1 MELLFV
7 TVIGAGFGGIIRY
20 ALPRR
25 GTYGALLL
33 PAISAAVTAAV
44 WVGLLWLGW
53 KFDATWIWVVSL
65 GGGALAALGTALV
78 LPRRR
83 IAGDARRLDELSRG
97 RAA

>member
-7 TVIGAGFGGIIRY
+7 IVIAAGLGGLVRYVVPNRGA
-20 ALPRR
+20 
-25 GTYGALLL
+25 YGALLL
-33 PAISAAVTAAV
+33 PAIAAAVTAVV

-53 KFDATWIWVVSL
+53 KFDGTWIWVVSL
-65 GGGALAALGTALV
+65 TLGGATALVAALV

-83 IAGDARRLDELSRG
+83 IAGDAARLDELSRG